1 LGVVV
6 VGAGVVVVGAGVV
19 VVGAGVVV
27 VGAGVVVVGAGVV
40 VVGAGVVV
48 VGAVVV
54 GAAATKLSHG
64 VRELLSI
71 VAFSTQQHFT
81 SSPWY
86 CAANN
91 CPLAIDAK
99 DLEYDTPYCRIRFD
113 ELCSTVHSGLPPTML
128 TTRLADCDPA
138 INNAKVQI
146 ITEYAIVDV
155 EAVRN
160 GEK

>member
-19 VVGAGVVV
+19 VVGAGVVGAGV

-40 VVGAGVVV
+40 VVGTGVVV

-54 GAAATKLSHG
+54 GAAATLSHG
-64 VRELLSI
+64 VRDILSI

-113 ELCSTVHSGLPPTML
+113 EPC
-128 TTRLADCDPA
+128 
-138 INNAKVQI
+138 
-146 ITEYAIVDV
+146 
-155 EAVRN
+155 
-160 GEK
+160 

>member
-1 LGVVV
+1 V

-27 VGAGVVVVGAGVV
+27 VGAGVVGAGVVGAGVV
-40 VVGAGVVV
+40 GDPVVGPVP
-48 VGAVVV
+48 
-54 GAAATKLSHG
+54 HG

-113 ELCSTVHSGLPPTML
+113 EPC
-128 TTRLADCDPA
+128 
-138 INNAKVQI
+138 
-146 ITEYAIVDV
+146 
-155 EAVRN
+155 
-160 GEK
+160 